1 LYAASAAY
9 GSTNTTGTGNYIVY
23 IGTGTTVNVTGLT
36 VSTGYTFD
44 VYEFNGKYMHNKFAA
59 AYDGESTL
67 TMEVAQ
73 KMARTP
79 SLWSCWMRRERFEIL
94 GLGVKSLKE
103 LWRGRH

>member
-1 LYAASAAY
+1 MRSCVRCYIFLMKE
-9 GSTNTTGTGNYIVY
+9 STRTA
-23 IGTGTTVNVTGLT
+23 TVLQARR
-36 VSTGYTFD
+36 
-44 VYEFNGKYMHNKFAA
+44 NKFAA
-59 AYDGESTL
+59 AYDGQSTL

-103 LWRGRH
+103 LWRGRC